1 MSPLS
6 SRHIVLASH
15 IPGRPEPEHFRLE
28 PVEVGEPGE
37 GELRVR
43 TLFAS
48 VDPGTLARLGGVD
61 SYAPALKPG
70 EVIGSATVGEVL
82 DSRDARYAA
91 GDVVAGGWGWRE
103 HAVVSAKGLRK
114 VERGAESLSAELGV
128 LGIPGLTAYF
138 GILELG
144 RPKEGETVLVSSAAG
159 AVGSIA
165 GQVAKR
171 QGARVV
177 GIAGGAGKCRWVKEA
192 LGFDAVIDYRAETDW
207 GAAIR
212 RECPR
217 GVDVYLDNVGGTML
231 DATLTC
237 MALRGRVVV
246 SGLVADYGVPPE
258 QRAGLKN
265 TPFLIIQRLRME
277 GFVVLDYSA
286 RFGEARTALRGW
298 LQDGTLKH
306 REHVADGLESA
317 PALFAGLFRGENF
330 GRAVVRVG

>member
-1 MSPLS
+1 MSPLP
-6 SRHIVLASH
+6 SRHIVLARH

-61 SYAPALKPG
+61 SYAPALRPG

-82 DSRDARYAA
+82 DSRDARYAV

-114 VERGAESLSAELGV
+114 VERGSESLSAELGV

-144 RPKEGETVLVSSAAG
+144 RPQEGETVLVSSAAG
-159 AVGSIA
+159 AVGSVA
-165 GQVAKR
+165 GQIAKR

-177 GIAGGAGKCRWVKEA
+177 GIAGGAEKCRWVKDA
-192 LGFDAVIDYRAETDW
+192 LGFDAVINYRAEVDL

-231 DATLTC
+231 DTTLAC

-246 SGLVADYGVPPE
+246 SGLVADYGVSPE

-265 TPFLIIQRLRME
+265 TPFLITHRLRME
-277 GFVVLDYSA
+277 GFVVLDYFA
-286 RFGEARTALRGW
+286 RFGEARTALREW

-306 REHVADGLESA
+306 REHVAEGLESA

-330 GRAVVRVG
+330 GRAVVKVG

>member
-28 PVEVGEPGE
+28 PVEVGEPGA

-82 DSRDARYAA
+82 DSRDARYAV

-114 VERGAESLSAELGV
+114 VERGAEPLSAELGV

-165 GQVAKR
+165 GQISKR

-177 GIAGGAGKCRWVKEA
+177 GIAGGAEKCRWVKEA
-192 LGFDAVIDYRAETDW
+192 LGFDAVIDYRAEKDL

-231 DATLTC
+231 DTTLTC
-237 MALRGRVVV
+237 MALKGRVVV

-265 TPFLIIQRLRME
+265 TPFLITHRLRME
-277 GFVVLDYSA
+277 GFVVLDYFA

-306 REHVADGLESA
+306 REHVVDGLASA
-317 PALFAGLFRGENF
+317 PTLFAGLFRGENF